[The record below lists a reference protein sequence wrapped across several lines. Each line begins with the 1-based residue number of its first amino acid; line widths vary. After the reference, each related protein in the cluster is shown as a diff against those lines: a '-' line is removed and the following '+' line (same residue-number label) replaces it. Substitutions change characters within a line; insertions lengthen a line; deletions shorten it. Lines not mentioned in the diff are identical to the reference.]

1 MIKDEE
7 WTQVHSSFCCEER
20 QAAPRAAALTFAE
33 NGGCILKKTNIAT
46 EVENLLR
53 PVVED
58 ALGYALWDV
67 VYRKV
72 GADWTLTVTIDH
84 EDGISIEDCERVHR
98 RIDPLLDEA
107 DPIEDSYQLEVS
119 SPGIER
125 DIRTDAH
132 IEACMGMEIDVRLFA
147 PYQGKRALTGILSAY
162 EGGVITL
169 STAEGDAKLPR
180 SAVSRMNTTY
190 HE

>member
-1 MIKDEE
+1 M
-7 WTQVHSSFCCEER
+7 
-20 QAAPRAAALTFAE
+20 
-33 NGGCILKKTNIAT
+33 KKTNVAS
-46 EVENLLR
+46 EVEALLR
-53 PVVED
+53 PVIEG
-58 ALGYALWDV
+58 LGYGLWDV

-84 EDGISIEDCERVHR
+84 EDGISMEDCEKVHR
-98 RIDPLLDEA
+98 TIDPILDEA

-147 PYQGKRALTGILSAY
+147 PHEGKRAYTGVLAGY
-162 EGGVITL
+162 EDGAL
-169 STAEGDAKLPR
+169 LLQTAEGALSLPR
-180 SAVSRMNTTY
+180 AAISHMNTTY
-190 HE
+190 QE